1 MYLSVFLLGFIF
13 SGTLRACFLD
23 LVDYFFSHVREV
35 LCLKIL
41 SSAIISSNIFSS
53 LVYLFSSSGTPI
65 IRTLAHLMLSQWSPK
80 LSSFLLILFSIFCF
94 MAMIST
100 ILSSRSLI
108 HSSASVILLLIPSS
122 VLFLSV
128 FISSRALVNSCHIF
142 SILFLK
148 SWIIFTIIILNS
160 FSGRLPI
167 STSFSY
173 FSGDLSCSFIWDIIL
188 FLLILV
194 SFL

>member
-1 MYLSVFLLGFIF
+1 M
-13 SGTLRACFLD
+13 
-23 LVDYFFSHVREV
+23 LV
-35 LCLKIL
+35 
-41 SSAIISSNIFSS
+41 
-53 LVYLFSSSGTPI
+53 
-65 IRTLAHLMLSQWSPK
+65 HLMLSQRSLR

-122 VLFLSV
+122 VLFLYV
-128 FISSRALVNSCHIF
+128 FISSRALVNSFHIF

-167 STSFSY
+167 STSFSC
-173 FSGDLSCSFIWDIIL
+173 FSEVLSCPFTWNIIL
-188 FLLILV
+188 CLFFLINSL
-194 SFL
+194 